1 MAATLTTLMPASPLA
16 AMIPSRPSPRAA
28 RAPTT
33 EASAALSP
41 DQAWNAGAGA
51 DGVIR
56 WVANVA
62 ARLNTACIGGQ
73 VVPVTVLTG
82 PPSRSSYVGSPHAAW
97 ISYPVAEALDRLS
110 GWKRHLGAAALNT
123 LAVPFVAAQV
133 VGRLGRA
140 AVVANHLVSTN
151 LHPTWTTA
159 DIAAA
164 TPDLT
169 VRFPDR
175 PLVLRNICPAA
186 DPVLADGLTAAGWR
200 LIPARRIYLADP
212 REPALWKHN
221 HLKRDVKLLGQTDVE
236 LVGPEELTARD
247 LPALRTV
254 FRQLFIAKHSALNPD
269 YTESF
274 FRLCHER
281 RFLDLY
287 ALRLDGRPVGVLGV
301 YERNGW
307 VTTPLIGYDTTLP
320 QELGL
325 YRRLM
330 ALLFR
335 EAKRRGCRLHLS
347 SGAGGFKAARGGIAH
362 MEYTAV
368 HARHLAAPRRAAIA
382 AFASAMD
389 RAVPWVLER
398 AERPR

>member
-1 MAATLTTLMPASPLA
+1 MAATLTTVMPASPLVG
-16 AMIPSRPSPRAA
+16 MIASRPTPRTA

-41 DQAWNAGAGA
+41 DQAWSTGTGA
-51 DGVIR
+51 DGAIR

-62 ARLNTACIGGQ
+62 ARLSTARIGGH

-82 PPSRSSYVGSPHAAW
+82 TPSRSSYVGSPHAAW
-97 ISYPVAEALDRLS
+97 ISYPVAEALDRVTGWQRALS
-110 GWKRHLGAAALNT
+110 AAALNT
-123 LAVPFVAAQV
+123 LAIPFVAAQV

-151 LHPTWTTA
+151 LHPAWTATELA
-159 DIAAA
+159 TA
-164 TPDLT
+164 TPDLAT
-169 VRFPDR
+169 RFPDR
-175 PLVLRNICPAA
+175 PLVLRNICPAVDA
-186 DPVLADGLTAAGWR
+186 GLADGLVASGWR
-200 LIPARRIYLADP
+200 LVPARRIYLADP

-221 HLKRDVKLLGQTDVE
+221 HLKRDVKLLGQGDVE
-236 LVGPEELTARD
+236 LVGPENLPPDD
-247 LPALRTV
+247 LPVLRAV

-269 YTESF
+269 YTDAF

-307 VTTPLIGYDTTLP
+307 VTTPLIGYDTGLP

-335 EAKRRGCRLHLS
+335 EAKQRDCRLHLS
-347 SGAGGFKAARGGIAH
+347 SGAGGFKAARGGVAH
-362 MEYTAV
+362 LEYTAV
-368 HARHLAAPRRAAIA
+368 YARHLAAPRRAAIT
-382 AFASAMD
+382 AFAAAMD

-398 AERPR
+398 ADKA

>member
-1 MAATLTTLMPASPLA
+1 MAATLTTIMPASPLA
-16 AMIPSRPSPRAA
+16 GMIATRSAPRTA
-28 RAPTT
+28 RTPTT
-33 EASAALSP
+33 ETSAALSP
-41 DQAWNAGAGA
+41 DQAWNSGAGA
-51 DGVIR
+51 DGAIR
-56 WVANVA
+56 WVANVD
-62 ARLNTACIGGQ
+62 ARLNTARIGGH
-73 VVPVTVLTG
+73 VVPVTVLSG
-82 PPSRSSYVGSPHAAW
+82 SPSRSSYVGSPHAAW
-97 ISYPVAEALDRLS
+97 ISYPVAEALDRFA
-110 GWKRHLGAAALNT
+110 GCKRACATLALNS
-123 LAVPFVAAQV
+123 LAMPFVAAQM

-140 AVVANHLVSTN
+140 AVIANHLVSTN
-151 LHPTWTTA
+151 LHPAWTAA
-159 DIAAA
+159 DIATA

-169 VRFPDR
+169 ARFPDR
-175 PLVLRNICPAA
+175 PLLLRNICPAV
-186 DPVLADGLTAAGWR
+186 DPTLADSLTAAGWR

-221 HLKRDVKLLGQTDVE
+221 HLKRDVKLLGQSDVE
-236 LVGPEELTARD
+236 LIGPED
-247 LPALRTV
+247 LPADDLPAMRAV

-269 YTESF
+269 YTDAF

-307 VTTPLIGYDTTLP
+307 VTTPLIGYDTSLP

-335 EAKRRGCRLHLS
+335 EAKRRDCRLHLS
-347 SGAGGFKAARGGIAH
+347 SGASGFKAARGGVAH
-362 MEYTAV
+362 LEYTAV
-368 HARHLAAPRRAAIA
+368 HARHLAVPRRAAIT
-382 AFASAMD
+382 AFAAAMD

-398 AERPR
+398 AEKA

>member
-1 MAATLTTLMPASPLA
+1 MAATLTTIMPATPLA
-16 AMIPSRPSPRAA
+16 VMIASRPQP
-28 RAPTT
+28 
-33 EASAALSP
+33 SALPPHTVETSTAVSP

-51 DGVIR
+51 DGTIR

-62 ARLNTACIGGQ
+62 ARLTTARIGGQ
-73 VVPVTVLTG
+73 VVPVTVLSG
-82 PPSRSSYVGSPHAAW
+82 SPSRSSYVGSPHAAW
-97 ISYPVAEALDRLS
+97 ISYPVAEALDLLS
-110 GWKRHLGAAALNT
+110 GWKRPLGAAALNA
-123 LAVPFVAAQV
+123 LAAPFVAAQMI
-133 VGRLGRA
+133 GRLARA

-151 LHPTWTTA
+151 LHPTWSAA

-164 TPDLT
+164 TPDLAA
-169 VRFPDR
+169 RFPDR
-175 PLVLRNICPAA
+175 PLMMRNVCPAV
-186 DPVLADGLTAAGWR
+186 DPVLADALVAAGWR
-200 LIPARRIYLADP
+200 LIPARQIYLADP

-221 HLKRDVKLLGQTDVE
+221 HLKRDAKLLGQSAVE
-236 LVGPEELTARD
+236 LVGPEQLPARD
-247 LPALRTV
+247 LPALRAV

-269 YTESF
+269 YSEAF
-274 FRLCHER
+274 FRLCHKQ

-287 ALRLDGRPVGVLGV
+287 ALRHDGRPVGVLGI

-307 VTTPLIGYDTTLP
+307 VTTPLIGYDTALP

-325 YRRLM
+325 YRQLM

-335 EAKRRGCRLHLS
+335 EAKLRGCRLHLS
-347 SGAGGFKAARGGIAH
+347 SGAGGFKAARGGVAH

-389 RAVPWVLER
+389 RVVPWVLKR